1 MIDPVETLK
10 ARVEAS
16 SYRKLGAELG
26 FPASYLHDVVK
37 GNRPPSDDLIDALGL
52 ERTYR
57 RKRSTNGNQASRA
70 AT

>member
-1 MIDPVETLK
+1 MIEPVATLK

-16 SYRKLGAELG
+16 SYRKQGAELG

-37 GNRPPSDDLIDALGL
+37 GNRPPSDGLIDALGL

-57 RKRSTNGNQASRA
+57 RKRANGSN
-70 AT
+70 